1 MKNLLYKEF
10 RLVLHPWMYFM
21 AVLTSALLLI
31 PQWVFFIAMMYFL
44 FITVPNLMQ
53 GARASND
60 IGFSVMLPVRKSDV
74 VKARVLSIFL
84 LEVIQVGTAV
94 PFAVLHGAL
103 YAEGNFL
110 MNLNVAFFGM
120 ILVMYGL
127 FNLIFFPIFYKTA
140 YKIAAPIIP
149 ATLVAVLF
157 AVVAET
163 LAALI
168 PALNGTDSASMVGQ
182 LPVLAVGIAVFTLF
196 TFFAYRLS
204 TRRFETVDV

>member
-10 RLVLHPWMYFM
+10 RLVLQPWMYLM

-31 PQWVFFIAMMYFL
+31 PQWVFFIAMMYFF
-44 FITVPNLMQ
+44 FITMPNLIQ

-60 IGFSVMLPVRKSDV
+60 IGFSVMLPVRKRDI
-74 VKARVLSIFL
+74 VKARVLSVVL
-84 LEVIQVGTAV
+84 LEVLQISTAV

-103 YAEGNFL
+103 YTEGNFL

-127 FNLIFFPIFYKTA
+127 FNFIFFPIFYKTA
-140 YKIAAPIIP
+140 YKIAAPILP

-157 AVVAET
+157 AVLAET
-163 LAALI
+163 LAVLI
-168 PALNGTDSASMVGQ
+168 PALNGTDCTSLVGQ
-182 LPVLAVGIAVFTLF
+182 LPVLAAGIAVFALL
-196 TFFAYRLS
+196 TFFACRLS
-204 TRRFETVDV
+204 ARRFETVDV

>member
-10 RLVLHPWMYFM
+10 RLVLRPWMYLM

-31 PQWVFFIAMMYFL
+31 PQWVFFIAMMYFF
-44 FITVPNLMQ
+44 FITMPNLIQ
-53 GARASND
+53 SARASND
-60 IGFSVMLPVRKSDV
+60 ISFSVMLPVRKRDV
-74 VKARVLSIFL
+74 VKSRVLSIVL

-103 YAEGNFL
+103 YTEANFL

-120 ILVMYGL
+120 TLVMYGL
-127 FNLIFFPIFYKTA
+127 FNVIFFPIFYKTA
-140 YKIAAPIIP
+140 YKIAAPILP

-168 PALNGTDSASMVGQ
+168 PALNGTDCASLVGQ
-182 LPVLAVGIAVFTLF
+182 LPVLAAGIAVFALL

-204 TRRFETVDV
+204 AGRFETVDV